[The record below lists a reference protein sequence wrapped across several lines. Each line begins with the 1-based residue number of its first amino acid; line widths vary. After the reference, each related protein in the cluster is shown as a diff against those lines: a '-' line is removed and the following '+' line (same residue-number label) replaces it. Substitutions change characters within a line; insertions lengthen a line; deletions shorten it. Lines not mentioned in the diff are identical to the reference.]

1 MWYQIPTKRHCK
13 INVKFLSPFH
23 TKQEMNGYIIIG
35 TLDIKFDKLKEKLVQ
50 VNTVINNMT
59 LGIRGQKSKGIFL
72 VDLT

>member
-1 MWYQIPTKRHCK
+1 
-13 INVKFLSPFH
+13 
-23 TKQEMNGYIIIG
+23 MNGYIIIG